1 MGQETNTLPNLR
13 KAMGFYYQI
22 HKPAIRFSF
31 ENCSDTEDLE
41 RSEEYERRVLK
52 RLQDA
57 LLLDT
62 SEYNSEEKVRLIG
75 LYGLESMVPEDKAT

>member
-1 MGQETNTLPNLR
+1 MEQKENTLPNLR

-22 HKPAIRFSF
+22 HKPAILFSF
-31 ENCSDTEDLE
+31 ENCSDMEDLE
-41 RSEEYERRVLK
+41 RGEEYERRVLK

-62 SEYNSEEKVRLIG
+62 SEYNSEEKVRLIC
-75 LYGLESMVPEDKAT
+75 LSGLESMIPKDKAT